1 MQPVAIAPALG
12 PVLVQIFCKLRCQT
26 QRSEIPQL
34 QPTDGQVR
42 RISLKVCIV
51 LQGFAAAMKAG
62 ITKAQLDDTVGIHP
76 TSAEELTT
84 LRSVTRQFRG
94 GKEVSKDDK

>member
-1 MQPVAIAPALG
+1 
-12 PVLVQIFCKLRCQT
+12 
-26 QRSEIPQL
+26 
-34 QPTDGQVR
+34 
-42 RISLKVCIV
+42 
-51 LQGFAAAMKAG
+51 MKAD

-94 GKEVSKDDK
+94 GQEVSKDNH